1 MGTDFKSVPI
11 NPGSK
16 HTFHYQSLRTSNA
29 LVIHTRIGR
38 WFRPLN
44 DIQIP
49 VCAGPQYVRRDIQVS
64 LAPSVSAH
72 LCDVRLRLHRP
83 RLPCVRNDTAH
94 RAASMLPQW
103 LYGAMRLLLR
113 PSTRAYLVLRAL
125 ASLSL
130 ARSERF
136 LSNCPL
142 VNGPPSPVGLAARS
156 S

>member
-1 MGTDFKSVPI
+1 MPSVFLILAIITFPMLYLRIKGAPSIGLPVSAASI
-11 NPGSK
+11 NLIIK
-16 HTFHYQSLRTSNA
+16 HLPKHDLA
-29 LVIHTRIGR
+29 
-38 WFRPLN
+38 
-44 DIQIP
+44 
-49 VCAGPQYVRRDIQVS
+49 CAGPQYARRDIQVS
-64 LAPSVSAH
+64 FAPSVSAH

-130 ARSERF
+130 ARSECI
-136 LSNCPL
+136 LSCLNREL
-142 VNGPPSPVGLAARS
+142 LKLALDGPTDGQ
-156 S
+156 